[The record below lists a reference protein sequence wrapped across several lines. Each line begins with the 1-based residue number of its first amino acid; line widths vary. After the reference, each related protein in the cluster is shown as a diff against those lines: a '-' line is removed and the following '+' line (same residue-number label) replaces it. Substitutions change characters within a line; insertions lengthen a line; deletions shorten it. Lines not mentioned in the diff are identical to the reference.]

1 MTVTTGA
8 SLRGGETDL
17 PVSEACVADEAISM
31 SIPFDNYG
39 IAAERIKTRLS
50 PRFI

>member
-17 PVSEACVADEAISM
+17 PGSEACVADEAISLPM
-31 SIPFDNYG
+31 PST
-39 IAAERIKTRLS
+39 IARL
-50 PRFI
+50 PRNA